1 MQNVRKIS
9 GKYFKEEEWPLY
21 AILCLKNSL
30 YFCIWIIE
38 MVGDF
43 SLYFSFIC
51 KSTVFKLIN
60 QGADVLCELLASQI
74 FY

>member
-1 MQNVRKIS
+1 
-9 GKYFKEEEWPLY
+9 
-21 AILCLKNSL
+21 
-30 YFCIWIIE
+30 

-43 SLYFSFIC
+43 SLYFYFIC
-51 KSTVFKLIN
+51 KNTVFKLIN